1 MAWRAQFGK
10 RGGVYG
16 CWVAKP
22 GFDVLSCA
30 PGDFLVDTASQV
42 FQSIFRGDSLIFTE
56 GQATVPAGTY
66 GVSVGLP
73 ASVSGLSNLMMMA
86 TYYVRASDTGTLS
99 PAQNAINTYL
109 SFRTAGGVLF
119 LNVTFRTNGGL
130 GTPNFTLDHR
140 AAYTIFRGQF

>member
-10 RGGVYG
+10 RGAVYG
-16 CWVAKP
+16 CWVSKP
-22 GFDVLSCA
+22 GFDVLTCA

-42 FQSIFRGDSLIFTE
+42 FQSIFRGDSLIVNE
-56 GQATVPAGTY
+56 GQAAIGAGTY
-66 GVSVGLP
+66 GISVGLP

-86 TYYVRASDTGTLS
+86 TYYMVQNNG
-99 PAQNAINTYL
+99 AQFSAPNISQTYL

-119 LNVTFRTNGGL
+119 LNVTFRANGGT
-130 GTPNFTLDHR
+130 GTANVTFEHR